1 MRNTINA
8 TNVLEVITEEKVGVL
23 DYFKNYNY
31 DELTGMEQFVIDTVI
46 HHNETSQDTLQFIQN
61 VISYGCNS
69 GIVTEL
75 IYTRDIEQ
83 VFIRYMNEIFEIY
96 NEEKLSID
104 NRVEQEL
111 TPTLLTY
118 FAYEFTLN
126 KLFQEFLTYYY
137 ED

>member
-8 TNVLEVITEEKVGVL
+8 TNVLEVITEEKAGVL

-31 DELTGMEQFVIDTVI
+31 NELTGMEQFVIDTVI

>member
-8 TNVLEVITEEKVGVL
+8 TNVLEVITEKVGVL

>member
-31 DELTGMEQFVIDTVI
+31 NELTGMEQFVIGTVI
-46 HHNETSQDTLQFIQN
+46 HHNETSQDTLQFIEN
-61 VISYGCNS
+61 VISYGCDS

-96 NEEKLSID
+96 NEQKLSID

-126 KLFQEFLTYYY
+126 KLFQEFLSYYY

>member
-8 TNVLEVITEEKVGVL
+8 TNVLEVITEKVGVL

-31 DELTGMEQFVIDTVI
+31 NELTGMEQFVVDTVT

>member
-8 TNVLEVITEEKVGVL
+8 TNVLEVITEEKAGAL

-31 DELTGMEQFVIDTVI
+31 NELTGMEQFVIGTVI

>member
-8 TNVLEVITEEKVGVL
+8 TNVLEVITEKVGVL

-31 DELTGMEQFVIDTVI
+31 NELTGMEQFVIGTVI

-118 FAYEFTLN
+118 FAYEFTLI
-126 KLFQEFLTYYY
+126 KLFQEFLSYYY

>member
-8 TNVLEVITEEKVGVL
+8 TNVLEVITEEKAGVL

-31 DELTGMEQFVIDTVI
+31 NELTGMEQFVVDTVT

>member
-8 TNVLEVITEEKVGVL
+8 TNVLEVITEEKAGVL

-31 DELTGMEQFVIDTVI
+31 DELTGMEQFVIGTVI

>member
-8 TNVLEVITEEKVGVL
+8 TNVLEVITEKVGVL

-31 DELTGMEQFVIDTVI
+31 NELTGMEQFVIGTVI

-83 VFIRYMNEIFEIY
+83 VFIRYMNEIFE
-96 NEEKLSID
+96 EKLSID

>member
-8 TNVLEVITEEKVGVL
+8 TNVLEVITEKVGVL

-31 DELTGMEQFVIDTVI
+31 DELTGVEQFVIGTVI

>member
-8 TNVLEVITEEKVGVL
+8 TNVLEVISEKVGVL

-31 DELTGMEQFVIDTVI
+31 DELTGMEQFVIGTVT

>member
-8 TNVLEVITEEKVGVL
+8 TNVLEVITEEKAGVL

-31 DELTGMEQFVIDTVI
+31 NELTGMEQFVIGTVI

>member
-31 DELTGMEQFVIDTVI
+31 NELTGMEQFVVDTVT

-126 KLFQEFLTYYY
+126 KLFQEFVTYYY

>member
-8 TNVLEVITEEKVGVL
+8 TNVLEVISEKVGVL

-31 DELTGMEQFVIDTVI
+31 DELTGMEQFVIGTVI

>member
-8 TNVLEVITEEKVGVL
+8 TNVLEVISEKVGVL

-31 DELTGMEQFVIDTVI
+31 NELTGMEQFVIDTVI

>member
-8 TNVLEVITEEKVGVL
+8 TNVLEVISEKVGVL

>member
-8 TNVLEVITEEKVGVL
+8 TNVLEVITEEKAGVL

-31 DELTGMEQFVIDTVI
+31 NELTGMEQFVIDTVI
-46 HHNETSQDTLQFIQN
+46 HHNETSQDILQFIQN

>member
-8 TNVLEVITEEKVGVL
+8 TNVLEVISEKVGVL

-31 DELTGMEQFVIDTVI
+31 NELTGMEQFVIGTVI

>member
-8 TNVLEVITEEKVGVL
+8 TNVLEVISEKVGVL

-126 KLFQEFLTYYY
+126 KLFQEFLAYYY

>member
-1 MRNTINA
+1 MRNTINV
-8 TNVLEVITEEKVGVL
+8 TNVLEVITEKVGVL

>member
-8 TNVLEVITEEKVGVL
+8 TNVLEVITEEKAGVL

-31 DELTGMEQFVIDTVI
+31 NELTGMEQFVVDTVI
-46 HHNETSQDTLQFIQN
+46 HHNETTQDTLQFIQN

>member
-8 TNVLEVITEEKVGVL
+8 TNVLEVITEKVGVVA
-23 DYFKNYNY
+23 YFKIYNYN
-31 DELTGMEQFVIDTVI
+31 ELTGMEQFVIDTVI

-104 NRVEQEL
+104 DRVEQEL

-118 FAYEFTLN
+118 FAYEFTLI
-126 KLFQEFLTYYY
+126 KLFQEFLSYFY
-137 ED
+137 EY

>member
-8 TNVLEVITEEKVGVL
+8 TNVLEVITEEKVGLL

-31 DELTGMEQFVIDTVI
+31 NELTGMEQFVVDTVI

-118 FAYEFTLN
+118 FAYEFTLI
-126 KLFQEFLTYYY
+126 KLFQEFLSYYY

>member
-8 TNVLEVITEEKVGVL
+8 TNVLEVITEEKAGVL

-31 DELTGMEQFVIDTVI
+31 NELTGMEQFVVDTVI
-46 HHNETSQDTLQFIQN
+46 HHNETGQDTLQFIQN

>member
-8 TNVLEVITEEKVGVL
+8 TNVLEVITEKVGVL

-31 DELTGMEQFVIDTVI
+31 NELTGMEQFVIGTVI

-137 ED
+137 EN

>member
-8 TNVLEVITEEKVGVL
+8 TNVLEVITEKVGVL

-31 DELTGMEQFVIDTVI
+31 NELTGMEQFVIGTVI

-104 NRVEQEL
+104 NRAEQEL

>member
-8 TNVLEVITEEKVGVL
+8 TNVLEVITEKVGVL

-31 DELTGMEQFVIDTVI
+31 DELTGMEQFVIGTVI

>member
-8 TNVLEVITEEKVGVL
+8 TNVLEVITEKVGVL

-31 DELTGMEQFVIDTVI
+31 NELTGMEQFVIGTVI